1 MCPLYAT
8 IIATARKD
16 GETGQD
22 PINGGRLCR
31 TCVHVSYPRA
41 PVTSA
46 VLETIPL
53 SIQVALLRR
62 DEIFLSSPSS
72 IVMDF
77 ALFVSNLV
85 DFFFLFKRIRE
96 LFLLFSFPL
105 LLLCHLSICW
115 RIIVGGIGS
124 EDKLTPG
131 RPIN

>member
-1 MCPLYAT
+1 M
-8 IIATARKD
+8 
-16 GETGQD
+16 
-22 PINGGRLCR
+22 
-31 TCVHVSYPRA
+31 
-41 PVTSA
+41 
-46 VLETIPL
+46 
-53 SIQVALLRR
+53 ALLRR
-62 DEIFLSSPSS
+62 DEIFLSSPFS